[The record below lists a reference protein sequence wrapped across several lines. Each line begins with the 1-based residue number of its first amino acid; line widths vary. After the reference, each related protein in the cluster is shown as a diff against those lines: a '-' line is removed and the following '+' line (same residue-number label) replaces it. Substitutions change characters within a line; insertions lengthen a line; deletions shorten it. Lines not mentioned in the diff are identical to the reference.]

1 MSPVKTQTERIV
13 IQTDRYRIEG
23 DIKLLQNN
31 YHNSLSAYLNNNED
45 EFFFLENVE
54 LVSLDGS
61 GRDWS
66 APVLM
71 LAKRHIQSVI
81 KSQE

>member
-13 IQTDRYRIEG
+13 IETDRYRIEG

-31 YHNSLSAYLNNNED
+31 YHDSLSAYLNNED

-66 APVLM
+66 VPVLV
-71 LAKRHIQSVI
+71 LAKQHIQSVI
-81 KSQE
+81 KLQE